1 MFQGFGS
8 GLAVS
13 QTFQLLLQFPLDTL
27 LLLYLPGKLVLAG
40 LELCNLF

>member
-1 MFQGFGS
+1 MPLTDQFRAD
-8 GLAVS
+8 LVIE
-13 QTFQLLLQFPLDTL
+13 LRILLQFPLDTL